1 MKRKRSKNA
10 QEINIAT
17 LGKQLAMKIT
27 NKVFM
32 RHDGNFKEGVFRMGI
47 AFLNTQEST
56 KRTCRLAATKNI
68 RTQIWSAFA
77 TPTNAIRRYY
87 IILQSRTTVCSN
99 VFCAVNLIMINCS
112 LRFCFQISLQTFL
125 ATSIGQDQRSI
136 NAKENL
142 LSGSSEVKTG
152 LMLPIATLLAILF
165 WKFH

>member
-1 MKRKRSKNA
+1 MKRRRSKNA

-17 LGKQLAMKIT
+17 LVKYLARTIT

-77 TPTNAIRRYY
+77 TPTNAIARYY
-87 IILQSRTTVCSN
+87 MILQSRTSVCSN
-99 VFCAVNLIMINCS
+99 CAVNLIIISYS
-112 LRFCFQISLQTFL
+112 LQFCFQISLQTFL

-152 LMLPIATLLAILF
+152 LMLPIMTLLAILF

>member
-1 MKRKRSKNA
+1 MKRRRSKNA

-17 LGKQLAMKIT
+17 LGKYLAMTIT

-77 TPTNAIRRYY
+77 TPTNAIARYY
-87 IILQSRTTVCSN
+87 MILQGRTPVYS
-99 VFCAVNLIMINCS
+99 CAMILIMIISS
-112 LRFCFQISLQTFL
+112 LLFYFQISLQTFL
-125 ATSIGQDQRSI
+125 ATSIGQDQRSM

-152 LMLPIATLLAILF
+152 LMLPITTLLAILF